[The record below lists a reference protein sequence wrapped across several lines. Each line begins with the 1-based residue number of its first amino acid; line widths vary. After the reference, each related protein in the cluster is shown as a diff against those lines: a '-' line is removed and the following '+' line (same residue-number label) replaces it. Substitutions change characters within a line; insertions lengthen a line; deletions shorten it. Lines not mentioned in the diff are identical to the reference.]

1 MGQHLGSRAG
11 NFEDLPA
18 RRAGIVPNLILRTA
32 WGDWIINMRFC
43 TNGVMLINYL
53 NYLSLVFGIGFI

>member
-18 RRAGIVPNLILRTA
+18 RRAGIVPNLILRTDPIA
-32 WGDWIINMRFC
+32 VRKTPEGDL
-43 TNGVMLINYL
+43 GVKIKEIL
-53 NYLSLVFGIGFI
+53 